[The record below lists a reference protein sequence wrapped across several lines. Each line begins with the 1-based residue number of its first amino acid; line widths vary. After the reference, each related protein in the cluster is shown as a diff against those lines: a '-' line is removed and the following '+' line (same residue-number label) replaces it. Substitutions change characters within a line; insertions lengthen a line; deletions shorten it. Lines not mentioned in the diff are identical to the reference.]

1 MNLIEQIKELGGI
14 KMVRILGIA
23 FMCIITSGC
32 VTTTK
37 VIIKHQFPDEHIQYE
52 ISKEWIREY

>member
-1 MNLIEQIKELGGI
+1 
-14 KMVRILGIA
+14 MVRILGISLI
-23 FMCIITSGC
+23 CIITSGC